1 MWPGNIRDR
10 IVHACPQYRDKIE
23 AWSGPGYSYNED
35 GRDLILRFVGINYD
49 VPQLQIIED
58 YTSLTGV
65 NIQFN
70 SSTWIEYNP
79 SRIFYEPVPFEFLH
93 TAEDKPQVIV
103 SVEGVEAVCASLNC
117 GYSYVPPTAEITAF
131 SYSGTTL
138 TITGTSLPSS
148 IKSVKFSNIDCTSV
162 VVTAG
167 TSLTCEVSA
176 VAGSWSPVI
185 TDEFGI
191 IPVASGVPDVAIN
204 IVVSSVTPS
213 TALNPYGGTILTIAG
228 SYFPQS
234 LTEGNAISLTF
245 NGGSKCEVISI
256 SSTQV
261 RCLTEKFST
270 LASTT
275 RTLTV
280 NVNSKIDSSKTVTI
294 TTAPTKVTLLT
305 PSSVS
310 PVLKNLLT
318 INITGF
324 PFTIDKNDLEVSVV
338 STNLATPIV
347 R

>member
-1 MWPGNIRDR
+1 
-10 IVHACPQYRDKIE
+10 
-23 AWSGPGYSYNED
+23 
-35 GRDLILRFVGINYD
+35 
-49 VPQLQIIED
+49 
-58 YTSLTGV
+58 
-65 NIQFN
+65 
-70 SSTWIEYNP
+70 
-79 SRIFYEPVPFEFLH
+79 
-93 TAEDKPQVIV
+93 
-103 SVEGVEAVCASLNC
+103 
-117 GYSYVPPTAEITAF
+117 
-131 SYSGTTL
+131 
-138 TITGTSLPSS
+138 
-148 IKSVKFSNIDCTSV
+148 
-162 VVTAG
+162 VTAG

-176 VAGSWSPVI
+176 VAGSWSPVV

-280 NVNSKIDSSKTVTI
+280 NVNSKIDSSKTVQI

-305 PSSVS
+305 PNSVS